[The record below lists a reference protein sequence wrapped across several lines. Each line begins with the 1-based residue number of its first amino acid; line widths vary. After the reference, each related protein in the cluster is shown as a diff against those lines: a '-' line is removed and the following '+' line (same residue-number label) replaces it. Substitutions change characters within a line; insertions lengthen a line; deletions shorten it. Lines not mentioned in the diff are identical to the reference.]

1 MEEIDITQDKSG
13 KVLKK
18 ILTPGDPAKGTPWKG
33 DEVTVHYTGTLHSD
47 GSKFDSSRD
56 RGDQFKFKVGVGQ
69 VIKGW
74 DIGIMSMYI
83 GEKSVFTIQ
92 SDFGY
97 GDMGSPP
104 KIPPGATLVFEVE
117 LFNYE
122 GEDVTESEDKCV
134 IKRIKSVGDDNESP
148 KDETIVDISFTARV
162 EGSKEP
168 FDQRD
173 NVKFSL
179 GFGFEN
185 NIPIGLEIAIKKM
198 VPKEEAQ
205 VTMKTLKYATQVYK
219 SFDSVPTNSVL
230 VYDITLNSMEHSK
243 ERWQCT
249 PEENFETAKCIKV
262 KGTEYFKKTQFDIA
276 CKLYIKALGYISD
289 SPELKDDG
297 NTELE
302 ELSKSLELNI
312 IMCYL
317 KMKEWL
323 EAKNR
328 CDTFISSNKDSAK
341 AFFRRGEA
349 LMGLSDPALA
359 KKDFKMVVELEPEN
373 KAGKNRLIEATNKVN
388 EQKKKEAALYANM
401 FEKFAADDV
410 RREVEAQKKVK
421 PVEIEDW
428 K

>member
-83 GEKSVFTIQ
+83 GEKSLFTIQ

-117 LFNYE
+117 LFNYG

-134 IKRIKSVGDDNESP
+134 IKRIKSAGNDNESP
-148 KDETIVDISFTARV
+148 KDDTIVDISFTARV

-230 VYDITLNSMEHSK
+230 VYDITLNSMEHTK

-249 PEENFETAKCIKV
+249 PEENFETAKMHQ
-262 KGTEYFKKTQFDIA
+262 T
-276 CKLYIKALGYISD
+276 LGYISD

-312 IMCYL
+312 IMIL
-317 KMKEWL
+317 PKHFSV
-323 EAKNR
+323 EAKH
-328 CDTFISSNKDSAK
+328 SW
-341 AFFRRGEA
+341 
-349 LMGLSDPALA
+349 GLCEPALA

-373 KAGKNRLIEATNKVN
+373 KAGKNRLIEVTNKVN